1 LFTDAGSADTHTF
14 LWQVSAGNG
23 QVIAE
28 GTDQAFSFTPN
39 DNGTYTVT
47 FTVTDNDAAATSDTL
62 LVTVN
67 NVAPTATIEGSPAQS
82 PEGTEITLTSIVDDP
97 GTADTFTYA
106 WNVTKDGSAYAGG
119 NAASFSFTPD
129 DNGTYV
135 VSLVVTDDDG
145 GVGSDSTSITVSNVA
160 PAVHAGADQTVNEGD
175 TVSFAGTFTD
185 AGAGD
190 THTVLWDFGDG
201 TTATDSLT
209 PTHGYADNG
218 DYKVTLMVTDD
229 DGGVGS
235 DTLTVTVNN
244 AVPTVSIDSV
254 DQPNPGYILAGVH
267 TVTFTGGL
275 VDPGWLDT
283 HTAVWDFGD
292 GVGQAAALTEEHE
305 QPDATGTCAVSHAY
319 AVPGT
324 YTATLTVVD
333 DDGGVG
339 TATLIVTVV
348 GAEQVV
354 DLMDSYIQ
362 GLPSEALKGP
372 ASQRQNALHNKL
384 VEVKQMI
391 ECGDYQ
397 GATNKLV
404 NDIRAKADG
413 SAGGTNDDWIID
425 PLAQYDLCNMVDDIR
440 AYLSRLTEVLPKS
453 KP

>member
-1 LFTDAGSADTHTF
+1 
-14 LWQVSAGNG
+14 
-23 QVIAE
+23 
-28 GTDQAFSFTPN
+28 
-39 DNGTYTVT
+39 
-47 FTVTDNDAAATSDTL
+47 
-62 LVTVN
+62 
-67 NVAPTATIEGSPAQS
+67 
-82 PEGTEITLTSIVDDP
+82 
-97 GTADTFTYA
+97 
-106 WNVTKDGSAYAGG
+106 
-119 NAASFSFTPD
+119 
-129 DNGTYV
+129 
-135 VSLVVTDDDG
+135 
-145 GVGSDSTSITVSNVA
+145 
-160 PAVHAGADQTVNEGD
+160 
-175 TVSFAGTFTD
+175 VSFAGTFTD

-218 DYKVTLMVTDD
+218 DYTVTLMVTDD

-244 AVPTVSIDSV
+244 AIPTVSIDSV

-391 ECGDYQ
+391 ERGDYQ